1 MCLFQTCFISVEN
14 TCLFYPQILKDI
26 FRNEDFQF
34 QYLIFLQTILT
45 SFKMCNQIIILY
57 IDRSQ
62 YTYFAKQLMFSL
74 FLNSYKKNLD
84 LIIISRL
91 IAKISFTKE
100 IPQIHQRVFVSSH
113 FNLISTFVDF
123 KHCKHIFQ
131 KKQSSFFQIMDTK
144 FTALPT

>member
-26 FRNEDFQF
+26 FRNENFQF

-45 SFKMCNQIIILY
+45 SFKMYNQIIILY

-100 IPQIHQRVFVSSH
+100 IPQIHQRVLVSSH